1 MTMNISEIKKA
12 IAAGAFDGAFERL
25 YGVPNDAHKR
35 YTAAIEAFASIYPT
49 AKGDIRLFSVP
60 GRSEVCGNHTD
71 HNHGR
76 VLAAA
81 VDLDIIAVVC
91 ARGDGVINI
100 KSEGHN
106 PDYVR
111 LPAGD
116 PVEEEASSSQALV
129 RGVAAS
135 FCERGY
141 KVGGFDAY
149 TTSRVLK
156 GSGISSSAAFEVMCG
171 LIMSE
176 LYNGG
181 SIPKPELAMIGQYAE
196 NKYFGK
202 PCGLMDQ
209 TACAVGGFV
218 AIDFADP
225 KAPIIEPV
233 AYDLDKA
240 GYKLVIVNVGS
251 SHSDL
256 GDDYAS
262 VPGEMK
268 AAAKYLGR
276 DVLRGVEED
285 DIIANLRGI
294 RENVGDRAALRALH
308 FIAEDKRAG
317 QQKINLQNGDLDAFL
332 ETEIASGKSSAFL
345 LQNIYPSANPLE
357 QGMTIALALSERI
370 LSGKGAWRVHG
381 GGFAGTIQ
389 AFVPDDMT
397 ETYTAALDAVFG
409 DGAARVMRVR
419 VDGACEVK

>member
-1 MTMNISEIKKA
+1 MNMTELKNSINN
-12 IAAGAFDGAFERL
+12 GAFDAAFTRL
-25 YGVPNDAHKR
+25 YGETAEPRER
-35 YTAAIEAFASIYPT
+35 YLNAIDAFASTYPT

-81 VDLDIIAVVC
+81 VDLDVIAVVC
-91 ARGDGVINI
+91 ARGDGVINV

-106 PDYVR
+106 PDKVV

-116 PVEEEASSSQALV
+116 PVEEEANNSQALV
-129 RGVAAS
+129 RGVAAA
-135 FCERGY
+135 FAQRGC

-156 GSGISSSAAFEVMCG
+156 GSGISSSAAFEVLIG
-171 LIMSE
+171 LIMSG

-181 SIPKPELAMIGQYAE
+181 SVSAPELAMIGQFAE

-218 AIDFADP
+218 AIDFNDP
-225 KAPIIEPV
+225 SAPIIEPIP
-233 AYDLDKA
+233 YDLDAA
-240 GYKLVIVNVGS
+240 GYKLVIVNTGS

-262 VPGEMK
+262 VPAEMK
-268 AAAKYLGR
+268 AAAKYFGR
-276 DVLRGVEED
+276 DVLRGLEEA
-285 DIIANLRGI
+285 DIIANLRGL
-294 RENVGDRAALRALH
+294 REAVGDRAALRALH

-317 QQKINLQNGDLDAFL
+317 KQKENLANGDVDAFL
-332 ETEIASGKSSAFL
+332 KTEIESGKSSAFL
-345 LQNIYPSANPLE
+345 LQNIYTPKAPTE
-357 QGMTIALALSERI
+357 QALTLALAVSEK
-370 LSGKGAWRVHG
+370 LLNGKGAWRVHG

-389 AFVPDDMT
+389 AFVPAAMAED
-397 ETYTAALDAVFG
+397 YRSALDAVFG

-419 VDGACEVK
+419 VDGAVEVK